1 MSKEEDR
8 NIVNN
13 TLLKSKELLNIITSG
28 DMVIDNIRIRD
39 LSDLTEATEKIRKKY
54 SI

>member
-28 DMVIDNIRIRD
+28 GYGYR
-39 LSDLTEATEKIRKKY
+39 
-54 SI
+54 